1 MKSMHRLLDEAEKE
15 WREDVKRDFP
25 LHSDTAVV
33 RDTKPNGRDW
43 TFSTD
48 LKKINAHIGNDEALQ
63 RKFETIVSKYWDG
76 NPEDLARDTLRYLL
90 HHELYHPIEAP
101 FSTSGNP
108 NDNKEIHQAIR
119 RGVIKAQPGLKPLE
133 QVVKVHAS
141 QNGVKDFILDN
152 RFAIDNQRQGYVR
165 DDIIP
170 VWDVLELDGEN
181 GKTNFYT
188 ITRFLYGALYGPES
202 IHKFFGE
209 KTGKKGTE
217 VAERALSAVT
227 KKPVNL
233 PKYNSLVDRARKI
246 FSGNTE
252 EAQEHVKEYV
262 RELREVFA
270 GDDRY
275 KGVERFM
282 EVLGPYVEK
291 DMPKGRKDM
300 QEQGTGSSPQNILQ
314 DLLDDMTPQEQAE
327 FVEGLAGE
335 EGEKSEQFDDGE
347 ANSVTNYERDE
358 QEFNNLDV
366 LSMHEYYK
374 RNHPNVKIIGGNQ
387 VGESVVVGKRPY
399 WDLKKSTVLTQD
411 QLSRVNLSRIDT
423 LQRRTRLP
431 WLIDL
436 GNGTFRLNEYE
447 LKEKDINDVVYVDQ
461 EIDVPDTTEFYLDSS
476 GSMYQNAAN
485 HGFNDGSRWDMLSH
499 VMYGFTDALHQAG
512 RKVGKQPKMRIHN
525 FANSQ
530 KSSEEIPVEEFWRGN
545 SKVLRTLFKPE
556 NGYNVEDI
564 DIASYNDGK
573 KRAYVVVTDGNLV
586 LGGRTEREA
595 RKMKQLA
602 QYSNNDVLLFEIG
615 GTYDLGNAVRNHPGI
630 VYHQV
635 HDKDKMLQAGLEV
648 LLSK

>member
-1 MKSMHRLLDEAEKE
+1 MHRLLDEAEKN
-15 WREDVKRDFP
+15 WREDVRRDFP
-25 LHSDTAVV
+25 LRSDTAVV
-33 RDTKPNGRDW
+33 RNTKPNGRDW

-48 LKKINAHIGNDEALQ
+48 LKKVNAHIANDESLQ
-63 RKFETIVSKYWDG
+63 KKFETVVAKYWKG
-76 NPEDLARDTLRYLL
+76 NPEELARDVLRYLL
-90 HHELYHPIEAP
+90 HHELYHAIEAP
-101 FSTSGNP
+101 FSVSGDP

-119 RGVIKAQPGLKPLE
+119 RGVIKAEPSLKPLE

-152 RFAIDNQRQGYVR
+152 RFAVDNQKQEYVR
-165 DDIIP
+165 EDIIP
-170 VWDVLELDGEN
+170 VWDVLELDGKN

-202 IHKFFGE
+202 THQFFGE
-209 KTGKKGTE
+209 KTGKKGVET
-217 VAERALSAVT
+217 AEKALSAVT
-227 KKPVNL
+227 RSSARL
-233 PKYNSLVDRARKI
+233 PKYNSLVDKVKKI
-246 FSGNTE
+246 FSENSE
-252 EAQEHVKEYV
+252 DAQEHVKDYV

-270 GDDRY
+270 GEDRY
-275 KGVERFM
+275 KGIERLM

-291 DMPKGRKDM
+291 DMPQGRKDM
-300 QEQGTGSSPQNILQ
+300 QEQETGSSPQNILQ

-335 EGEKSEQFDDGE
+335 EGEESEQFSEGE
-347 ANSVTNYERDE
+347 ANSVTDYEKAD

-366 LSMHEYYK
+366 FSLHEYYK
-374 RNHPNVKIIGGNQ
+374 RNHPQVRIIGGKQ

-411 QLSRVNLSRIDT
+411 QLSRVNLGRIDI

-447 LKEKDINDVVYVDQ
+447 LKERDIKDIVYTDK
-461 EIDVPDTTEFYLDSS
+461 EIDVPDATEFYLDSS
-476 GSMYQNAAN
+476 GSMYRNAAN
-485 HGFNDGSRWDMLSH
+485 FGFNDGSSWDMLSH
-499 VMYGFTDALHQAG
+499 VMYGFTDALRQGGKA
-512 RKVGKQPKMRIHN
+512 VGKQPKMRIHN
-525 FANSQ
+525 FADSQ
-530 KSSEEIPVEEFWRGN
+530 KDSDEIPVEEFWRGN
-545 SKVLRTLFKPE
+545 PNALRVLFKPE
-556 NGYNVEDI
+556 NGYNVEDL
-564 DIASYNDGK
+564 DIIPYADGK

-586 LGGRTEREA
+586 LQGRTEREA

-602 QYSNNDVLLFEIG
+602 KYPNTDVLLFEIG
-615 GTYDLGNAVRNHPGI
+615 GTYDLGNAVKSDSNI

-635 HDKDKMLQAGLEV
+635 HDKDKMLHVGLEV